1 MTKVNWGIIGLG
13 NIANKFAE
21 GFSIINNATIKGV
34 ASLNTNNLQSFQK
47 KFQVSNEFSF
57 NSYEKLISCPDIDI
71 IYIALPN
78 SLHSSNIIE
87 SIKKKK
93 RVLVEKPAFINHH
106 DFKKVESLIKNE
118 KIFFTEAFM
127 YRYLPYLQKIKEIIQ
142 NNILGK
148 VIEMESTFNI
158 KVYKQRNF
166 LGIKIRKPNYD
177 NRLFN
182 KSLGGGAILDLGCY
196 PLSLSTFVNSLTYN
210 VKLNDI
216 SLQNVNSTYCESD
229 VDIFSK
235 ITLNFDNK
243 FKSNITCS
251 FKDKPSQQTI
261 INFENGSLTIDQS
274 WTPDQDM
281 SIKLTKGNEK
291 SKIDFKNNENI
302 YSYQIQKI
310 SDQILNKE
318 ITPQFPSMTMK
329 EIEINTKLLDDWINF
344 K

>member
-1 MTKVNWGIIGLG
+1 MKKVNWGIIGLG
-13 NIANKFAE
+13 SIANKFAD
-21 GFSIINNATIKGV
+21 GFSIINNATVKGI
-34 ASLNTNNLQSFQK
+34 ASLNTNNLQSFKK
-47 KFQVSNEFSF
+47 KFQVSDEFCF
-57 NSYEKLISCPDIDI
+57 DSYEKLISCRNIDI

-78 SLHSSNIIE
+78 SLHALNIIK
-87 SIKKKK
+87 SIKQKKK
-93 RVLVEKPAFINHH
+93 VLVEKPAFINLQ
-106 DFKKVESLIKNE
+106 DFKKVENLLKNE

-127 YRYLPYLQKIKEIIQ
+127 YRYLPYLQKVKEIIQ

-196 PLSLSTFVNSLTYN
+196 PLSFSTFVNSLTYN

-216 SLQNVNSTYCESD
+216 SLQNVNSTYCESN

-235 ITLNFDNK
+235 ITLNFDDIC
-243 FKSNITCS
+243 KSNIACS

-281 SIKLTKGNEK
+281 SIKLTKGKEK

-329 EIEINTKLLDDWINF
+329 EIEINTKILDDWINF

>member
-1 MTKVNWGIIGLG
+1 MKKVNWGIIGLG
-13 NIANKFAE
+13 SIANKFAD
-21 GFSIINNATIKGV
+21 GFSKINNATVKGI
-34 ASLNTNNLQSFQK
+34 ASLNKNNLQSFKK
-47 KFQVSNEFSF
+47 KFQVSDEFCF
-57 NSYEKLISCPDIDI
+57 NSYEKLISCHNIDI

-78 SLHSSNIIE
+78 SLHTSNIIK
-87 SIKKKK
+87 SIKQKKK
-93 RVLVEKPAFINHH
+93 ILVEKPAFMSLQ
-106 DFKKVESLIKNE
+106 DFKKVENLFNNE
-118 KIFFTEAFM
+118 KFFFTEAFM

-142 NNILGK
+142 NDILGK

-158 KVYKQRNF
+158 KVYKQKDF
-166 LGIKIRKPNYD
+166 LGIKIRKPNYS

-235 ITLNFDNK
+235 ITLNFDDK
-243 FKSNITCS
+243 FKSNIACS

-302 YSYQIQKI
+302 YSYQIQNI

-318 ITPQFPSMTMK
+318 IIPQFPSMTMK
-329 EIEINTKLLDDWINF
+329 EIEINTKILDDWINF

>member
-1 MTKVNWGIIGLG
+1 MKKVNWGIIGLG
-13 NIANKFAE
+13 SIANKFAD
-21 GFSIINNATIKGV
+21 GFSIINNATVKGI
-34 ASLNTNNLQSFQK
+34 ASLNTNNLQSFKK
-47 KFQVSNEFSF
+47 KFQVSDEFCF
-57 NSYEKLISCPDIDI
+57 DSYEKLISCPDIDI

-78 SLHSSNIIE
+78 SLHALNIIK
-87 SIKKKK
+87 SIRQKKK
-93 RVLVEKPAFINHH
+93 VLVEKPAFINLQ
-106 DFKKVESLIKNE
+106 DFKKIENLLKNE

-127 YRYLPYLQKIKEIIQ
+127 YRYLPYLQKVKEIIQ

-177 NRLFN
+177 HRLFN

-216 SLQNVNSTYCESD
+216 SLQNVSSTYCESD

-235 ITLNFDNK
+235 ITLNFDDK

>member
-1 MTKVNWGIIGLG
+1 MKKVNWGIIGLG
-13 NIANKFAE
+13 SIANKFAD
-21 GFSIINNATIKGV
+21 GFSIINNATVKGI
-34 ASLNTNNLQSFQK
+34 ASLNTNNLQSFKK
-47 KFQVSNEFSF
+47 KFQVSDEFCF
-57 NSYEKLISCPDIDI
+57 DSYEKLISCPDIDI

-78 SLHSSNIIE
+78 SLHALNIIK
-87 SIKKKK
+87 SIRQKKK
-93 RVLVEKPAFINHH
+93 VLVEKPAFINLQ
-106 DFKKVESLIKNE
+106 DFKKIENLLKNE

-127 YRYLPYLQKIKEIIQ
+127 YRYLPYLQKVKEIIQ

-177 NRLFN
+177 HRLFN

-216 SLQNVNSTYCESD
+216 SLQNVSSTYCESD

>member
-1 MTKVNWGIIGLG
+1 MKKVNWGIIGLG
-13 NIANKFAE
+13 NIANKFAD
-21 GFSIINNATIKGV
+21 GFSIINNATVKGI
-34 ASLNTNNLQSFQK
+34 ASLNKDNLQSFKK
-47 KFQVSNEFSF
+47 KFQVSDEFCFS
-57 NSYEKLISCPDIDI
+57 SYEKLISCHNIDI

-78 SLHSSNIIE
+78 SLHTSNIIK
-87 SIKKKK
+87 SIEQKKKI
-93 RVLVEKPAFINHH
+93 LVEKPAFMNLQ
-106 DFKKVESLIKNE
+106 DFKKVENLFNNE

-127 YRYLPYLQKIKEIIQ
+127 YRYLPYLQKVKEIIQ

-148 VIEMESTFNI
+148 VIEMKSTFNI
-158 KVYKQRNF
+158 EIYKQRNF
-166 LGIKIRKPNYD
+166 LGIKIRKPNYN

-235 ITLNFDNK
+235 VTINFDGK
-243 FKSNITCS
+243 FKSNISCS

-261 INFENGSLTIDQS
+261 INFEKGSLTIDQS

-281 SIKLTKGNEK
+281 SIKLAKGNEK

-302 YSYQIQKI
+302 YSYQIQNI

-318 ITPQFPSMTMK
+318 ITPQFPSMTMR
-329 EIEINTKLLDDWINF
+329 EIETNTKILDDWINF

>member
-1 MTKVNWGIIGLG
+1 MKKVNWGIIGLG
-13 NIANKFAE
+13 SIANKFAD
-21 GFSIINNATIKGV
+21 GFSIINNATVKGI
-34 ASLNTNNLQSFQK
+34 ASLNTNNLQSFKK
-47 KFQVSNEFSF
+47 KFQVSDEFCF
-57 NSYEKLISCPDIDI
+57 DSYEKLISCPDIDI

-78 SLHSSNIIE
+78 SLHALNIIK
-87 SIKKKK
+87 SIRQKKK
-93 RVLVEKPAFINHH
+93 VLVEKPAFINLQ
-106 DFKKVESLIKNE
+106 DFKKIENLLKNE

-127 YRYLPYLQKIKEIIQ
+127 YRYLPYLQKVKEIIQ

-216 SLQNVNSTYCESD
+216 SLQNVSSTYCESD

-235 ITLNFDNK
+235 ITLNFDDK

-281 SIKLTKGNEK
+281 SIELIKGNEK
-291 SKIDFKNNENI
+291 SKIGFKNNENI

>member
-1 MTKVNWGIIGLG
+1 MKKINWGIIGLG

-21 GFSIINNATIKGV
+21 GFSIVDNANITGI
-34 ASLNTNNLQSFQK
+34 ASLNKDNLKSFQK
-47 KFQVSNEFSF
+47 KFQIPNELCF
-57 NSYEKLISCPDIDI
+57 NDYDNLISSPNIDI

-78 SLHSSNIIE
+78 SLHFTYIKK
-87 SIKKKK
+87 SIKQKN
-93 RVLVEKPAFINHH
+93 VLVEKPAFTNIQ
-106 DFKKVESLIKNE
+106 DFRNIENLLNNE

-127 YRYLPYLQKIKEIIQ
+127 YRYLPYIKKIKELIQ
-142 NNILGK
+142 SNQLGK
-148 VIEMESTFNI
+148 PINMESIFNI

-166 LGIKIRKPNYD
+166 LGIKIRKPNYN

-235 ITLNFDNK
+235 VTINFDGK
-243 FKSNITCS
+243 FKSNISCS

-261 INFENGSLTIDQS
+261 INFEKGSLTIDQS

-281 SIKLTKGNEK
+281 SIKLAK
-291 SKIDFKNNENI
+291 
-302 YSYQIQKI
+302 
-310 SDQILNKE
+310 
-318 ITPQFPSMTMK
+318 
-329 EIEINTKLLDDWINF
+329 
-344 K
+344 

>member
-1 MTKVNWGIIGLG
+1 MKKVNWGIIGLG
-13 NIANKFAE
+13 SIANKFAD
-21 GFSIINNATIKGV
+21 GFSIINNATVKGI
-34 ASLNTNNLQSFQK
+34 ASLNTNNLQSFKK
-47 KFQVSNEFSF
+47 KFQVNDEFCF
-57 NSYEKLISCPDIDI
+57 DSYEKLISCRNIDI

-78 SLHSSNIIE
+78 SLHALNIIK
-87 SIKKKK
+87 SIKQKKK
-93 RVLVEKPAFINHH
+93 VLVEKPAFINLQ
-106 DFKKVESLIKNE
+106 DFKKVENLLKNE

-127 YRYLPYLQKIKEIIQ
+127 YRYLPYLQKVKEIIQ

-235 ITLNFDNK
+235 ITLNFDDK
-243 FKSNITCS
+243 FKSNIACS

-302 YSYQIQKI
+302 YSYQIQNI

-329 EIEINTKLLDDWINF
+329 EIEINTKILDDWINF

>member
-1 MTKVNWGIIGLG
+1 MHALNII
-13 NIANKFAE
+13 K
-21 GFSIINNATIKGV
+21 SIR
-34 ASLNTNNLQSFQK
+34 QK
-47 KFQVSNEFSF
+47 K
-57 NSYEKLISCPDIDI
+57 K
-71 IYIALPN
+71 
-78 SLHSSNIIE
+78 
-87 SIKKKK
+87 
-93 RVLVEKPAFINHH
+93 VLVEKPAFINLQ
-106 DFKKVESLIKNE
+106 DFKKIENLLKNE

-127 YRYLPYLQKIKEIIQ
+127 YRYLPYLQKVKEIIQ

-235 ITLNFDNK
+235 ITLNFDDK

>member
-1 MTKVNWGIIGLG
+1 MKKVNWGIIGLG
-13 NIANKFAE
+13 SIANKFAD
-21 GFSIINNATIKGV
+21 GFSIINNATVKGI
-34 ASLNTNNLQSFQK
+34 ASLNTNNLQSFKK
-47 KFQVSNEFSF
+47 KFQVNDEFCF
-57 NSYEKLISCPDIDI
+57 DSYEKLISCRNIDI

-78 SLHSSNIIE
+78 SLHALNIIK
-87 SIKKKK
+87 SIKQKKK
-93 RVLVEKPAFINHH
+93 VLVEKPAFINLQ
-106 DFKKVESLIKNE
+106 DFKKVENLLKNE

-127 YRYLPYLQKIKEIIQ
+127 YRYLPYLQKVKEIIQ

-158 KVYKQRNF
+158 KVYKQKDF
-166 LGIKIRKPNYD
+166 LGIKIRKPNYS

-235 ITLNFDNK
+235 VTINFDDK

-329 EIEINTKLLDDWINF
+329 EIEINTKILDDWINF

>member
-1 MTKVNWGIIGLG
+1 M
-13 NIANKFAE
+13 
-21 GFSIINNATIKGV
+21 
-34 ASLNTNNLQSFQK
+34 
-47 KFQVSNEFSF
+47 
-57 NSYEKLISCPDIDI
+57 
-71 IYIALPN
+71 
-78 SLHSSNIIE
+78 
-87 SIKKKK
+87 
-93 RVLVEKPAFINHH
+93 VEKPAFINHH

-177 NRLFN
+177 HRLFN

-216 SLQNVNSTYCESD
+216 SLQNVSSTYCESD

>member
-1 MTKVNWGIIGLG
+1 MKKVNWGIIGLG

-177 NRLFN
+177 HRLFN

-216 SLQNVNSTYCESD
+216 SLQNVSSTYCESD

-235 ITLNFDNK
+235 ITLNFDDK

-274 WTPDQDM
+274 WTPDQAM
-281 SIKLTKGNEK
+281 SIELIKGNEK
-291 SKIDFKNNENI
+291 SKIGFKNNENI